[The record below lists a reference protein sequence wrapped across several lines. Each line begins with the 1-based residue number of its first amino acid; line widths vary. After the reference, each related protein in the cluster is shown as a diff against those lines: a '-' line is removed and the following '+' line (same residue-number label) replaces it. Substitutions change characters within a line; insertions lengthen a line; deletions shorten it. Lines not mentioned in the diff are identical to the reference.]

1 MSGLR
6 FDGCRAEPLGSYL
19 QGLGWWR
26 VVTKLA
32 DPRARARWDR
42 GALVLETSLSEAEL
56 LSAVSERF
64 SPLPIASPWN
74 NGSGFA
80 NNGKAATAENV
91 LEQVRSSADSRLALL
106 RAVVEAADQVVA
118 DGQARGWGGKAE
130 LWNKDRKLDV
140 VILCRNTFPDDA
152 LEWVDATVVLGQG
165 TDGAIT
171 PTFSRLLGTG
181 GNFGRQDVSATYL
194 QRALAVLAEPD
205 KSASWLRAAVLGE
218 EDVPYL
224 RAAVGQFDPGRA
236 GGIQSSPRE
245 KQDDQGFA
253 NPWAFLLTIEGA
265 MFFAGAAVRRQ
276 GALSAGASVPFL
288 VRSSPVGYGSA
299 AASETVHAELW
310 APTWR
315 SAAGL
320 ADVEQLLREGRADW
334 NRTPARTALDMV
346 RALASRGVDRT
357 ATAFVRHLFVE
368 RLGQNPLAVPAGRIE
383 VREHEA
389 VALLAPLDR
398 WINRLRSDTT
408 SQAVA
413 LRLRQYDSAQFSLA
427 ASRDNGGLGLVLI
440 ALGALHAAVAR
451 SGGARAQVRAP
462 LVIRNVSRWWA
473 ALNEGSS
480 PEFRIAAALVSG
492 RDVSRSAPG
501 PSAVGTVRALLSP
514 IAAAGN
520 RLTWSERPTP
530 VEANGIVAALA
541 AAHRRRV
548 QLATADAIRQPA
560 EQSPPSVRGVRSAFR
575 HSLPAPLADVVALA
589 NGDVDEQLLSDWVLG
604 LMLLDWAG
612 TGQDVKPD
620 APSSNAAAFV
630 PPALALLLPFT
641 SPDALRVLIAADRV
655 PEQLVLRP
663 GEGWHIQLHAG
674 DVEGVC
680 QDAARRL
687 RISGLR
693 ALVDPDHLGTT
704 GLDGDHV
711 SAALLV
717 PTTNAAR
724 LSALRRIA
732 HLPVPTPTKPPT
744 SSALPAQRAGDTDQ
758 PTPEGVHA

>member
-6 FDGCRAEPLGSYL
+6 FDGCRAEPLGTYL

-42 GALVLETSLSEAEL
+42 GALVLDTSRSQAEL
-56 LSAVSERF
+56 LSAVAQRF
-64 SPLPIASPWN
+64 SPLPIVSPWN

-80 NNGKAATAENV
+80 NNGKAATAESV
-91 LEQVRSSADSRLALL
+91 LAQVRSSSDSRLARL
-106 RAVVEAADQVVA
+106 RTVVEAADQVVA
-118 DGQARGWGGKAE
+118 DGKARGWCGKTE

-140 VILCRNTFPDDA
+140 VVLCRNSFPDDA
-152 LEWVDATVVLGQG
+152 LEWVDATVVLGQD

-194 QRALAVLAEPD
+194 QRALGVLADPD
-205 KSASWLRAAVLGE
+205 RSAAWLRAAVLGH

-276 GALSAGASVPFL
+276 GALSAGAAVPFL

-299 AASETVHAELW
+299 AARETVHAELW

-320 ADVEQLLREGRADW
+320 PEVEQLLREGRADW

-346 RALASRGVDRT
+346 RALASRGVDRS

-398 WINRLRSDTT
+398 WLNRLRSDTI

-413 LRLRQYDSAQFSLA
+413 MRLRQYDAAQFSLA
-427 ASRDNGGLGLVLI
+427 ASRDSGGLGRVLI

-451 SGGARAQVRAP
+451 SGGARAQARTP
-462 LVIRNVSRWWA
+462 LLIRNTSRWWE
-473 ALNEGSS
+473 ALDGSS

-492 RDVSRSAPG
+492 RDVSRGAPG
-501 PSAVGTVRALLSP
+501 PPVTGTIRALLSP
-514 IAAAGN
+514 IAATGN
-520 RLTWSERPTP
+520 RLAWSERPTP
-530 VEANGIVAALA
+530 VEANGIVPALA
-541 AAHRRRV
+541 AAHRRRLH
-548 QLATADAIRQPA
+548 LATAHATRQPA
-560 EQSPPSVRGVRSAFR
+560 VEQVTPAVRGVRSAF
-575 HSLPAPLADVVALA
+575 HSGLPAPLADVVALA
-589 NGDVDEQLLSDWVLG
+589 SGELDEQLLNDWVLG

-620 APSSNAAAFV
+620 APSSNAATFV
-630 PPALALLLPFT
+630 PPALALLLPFAA
-641 SPDALRVLIAADRV
+641 PDALRVLTAADRA
-655 PEQLVLRP
+655 PEQIALRP
-663 GEGWHIQLHAG
+663 GEGWHAQLHAG
-674 DVEGVC
+674 DVDGVC

-687 RISGLR
+687 RISGLP

-724 LSALRRIA
+724 LSALRRVA
-732 HLPVPTPTKPPT
+732 HLPAPSPAQSPT
-744 SSALPAQRAGDTDQ
+744 SSALPAQRAADTDQ
-758 PTPEGVHA
+758 PTAEGVRA